1 MCFCFIVWEVNK
13 KKWSS
18 FKSLT
23 QAKAEGILQTADARV
38 CFGWRID
45 EVAAESAGENLV
57 EFYPNV
63 CVWIKHM
70 QKSHQNIL

>member
-1 MCFCFIVWEVNK
+1 M
-13 KKWSS
+13 
-18 FKSLT
+18 
-23 QAKAEGILQTADARV
+23 AEGILQTADARV